1 MHQKRHQVYV
11 EKDFEIRSLDSLV
24 KMAKARSLQKLE
36 KGAMDNDSVRLPIHG
51 LTERLTENLHD
62 MHHHLQHFMSK
73 KLGQDARHVIAAE
86 RARQQQAHLAGDS
99 IIPLPPRRLLGAHGH
114 HHHEHRHHHHTGAD
128 LIAEHLSDIGQTS
141 TGDELE
147 LLNEY
152 RERYASILGDLLVVR
167 DTLVEFEKGL
177 EKTVDDT
184 ALRQKLTEEI
194 SELIGPEIGSLRS
207 TRTSI
212 SSSSSSSSDEDT

>member
-1 MHQKRHQVYV
+1 
-11 EKDFEIRSLDSLV
+11 
-24 KMAKARSLQKLE
+24 MAKARSLQKLE
-36 KGAMDNDSVRLPIHG
+36 KGTTANDSVRLPIHG
-51 LTERLTENLHD
+51 ITERLTENLHH
-62 MHHHLQHFMSK
+62 MHHHLQHVMSK
-73 KLGQDARHVIAAE
+73 KLGQDAQHVIAAE

-99 IIPLPPRRLLGAHGH
+99 IIPHPPKRLLGSRGH
-114 HHHEHRHHHHTGAD
+114 QHHEHHHHTSAD
-128 LIAEHLSDIGQTS
+128 LIAEHLSDIGQAT

-184 ALRQKLTEEI
+184 GLRKRLTEEI

-207 TRTSI
+207 TRPSI
-212 SSSSSSSSDEDT
+212 SSSSSSSSDEDG

>member
-1 MHQKRHQVYV
+1 
-11 EKDFEIRSLDSLV
+11 
-24 KMAKARSLQKLE
+24 MAKARSLQKLE
-36 KGAMDNDSVRLPIHG
+36 KGTTDNDSVRLPIHG
-51 LTERLTENLHD
+51 ITERLTENLHH
-62 MHHHLQHFMSK
+62 MHHHLQHVMSK
-73 KLGQDARHVIAAE
+73 KLGQDAQHVIAAE

-99 IIPLPPRRLLGAHGH
+99 IIPHPPKRLLGSHGH
-114 HHHEHRHHHHTGAD
+114 QHHERHHHHTSAD
-128 LIAEHLSDIGQTS
+128 LIAEHLSDIGQAT

-184 ALRQKLTEEI
+184 DLRKRLTEEI
-194 SELIGPEIGSLRS
+194 SDLIGPEIGSLRS

-212 SSSSSSSSDEDT
+212 SSSSSSSSDEDG